1 LEQED
6 YLKRQIDQ
14 LGRVLGKIL
23 ADLTGLKARG
33 QAGNGIEAA
42 DQALKNEL
50 NLDINELS
58 SIPSGRFISTL
69 MEDRKLSSETLEK
82 LAEILFIIADTIEQ
96 SPETRRRSQELYERS
111 LLLYEYT
118 DKSSTTYSFDR
129 HQKIENLKCLI
140 GIPGLPFA

>member
-1 LEQED
+1 
-6 YLKRQIDQ
+6 
-14 LGRVLGKIL
+14 
-23 ADLTGLKARG
+23 
-33 QAGNGIEAA
+33 
-42 DQALKNEL
+42 
-50 NLDINELS
+50 
-58 SIPSGRFISTL
+58 